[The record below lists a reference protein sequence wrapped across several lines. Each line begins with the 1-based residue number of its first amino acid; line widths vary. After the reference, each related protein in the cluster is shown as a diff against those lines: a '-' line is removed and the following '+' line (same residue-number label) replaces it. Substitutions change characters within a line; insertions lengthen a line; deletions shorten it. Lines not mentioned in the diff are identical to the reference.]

1 MTTRKNTHDH
11 EKKVVYYN
19 MPGDLGYEEKLL
31 EQWGITDLELV
42 QVNGN
47 NLVEDVQEADALTLE
62 FKDVCAKTLKKL
74 PNLKI
79 IALQSIGVNEI
90 DIDAADKEGIYVTN
104 TPAFCAYEV
113 ASHVMALLLNLSR
126 KVHIY
131 NKSVKAGTWD
141 ASIGGDLSSLKGKN
155 CGLIS
160 LGSIPRALIPM
171 LKGFGIHIHV
181 YSSSTST
188 QEAEQLG
195 ISKCDSLND
204 LLNISDIV
212 SLHSPLLPS
221 TRNMINDKAFEQM
234 KEGVVVINTARGE
247 LIDETALIK
256 NLHSKK
262 VSGAGLD
269 VLAGEKNPNQ
279 ELIAMDNVIVTP
291 HIAFLSK
298 ESILESKRISL
309 EQVVTRLSK
318 NQKPDFA
325 VNHTIQQVKH

>member
-1 MTTRKNTHDH
+1 MTTK
-11 EKKVVYYN
+11 KKVVYYN
-19 MPGDLGYEEKLL
+19 MPSDLNYEKQLL

-47 NLVEDVQEADALTLE
+47 NLVDDVQEADSLTLE
-62 FKDVCAKTLKKL
+62 YTEVSADTLKKL

-79 IALQSIGVNEI
+79 IALQSIGTNEI

-131 NKSVKAGTWD
+131 GKSVKEGVWD
-141 ASIGGDLSSLKGKN
+141 ASIGGDLHQLKGKN
-155 CGLIS
+155 CGLVS

-171 LKGFGIHIHV
+171 LKGFGINIYVH
-181 YSSSTST
+181 SSSTSKE
-188 QEAEQLG
+188 EAERLG
-195 ISKCDSLND
+195 ISKCDSLNE

-221 TRNMINDKAFEQM
+221 TKGMINEHAFEQM
-234 KEGVVVINTARGE
+234 KEGVILINTARGE
-247 LIDETALIK
+247 LIDETALIN
-256 NLHSKK
+256 NLKSNK
-262 VSGAGLD
+262 VSAAGLD
-269 VLAGEKNPNQ
+269 VLADEKNPNH

-291 HIAFLSK
+291 HMAFLSK
-298 ESILESKRISL
+298 ESLLESKRISL
-309 EQVVTRLSK
+309 EQAVTRLSK
-318 NQKPDFA
+318 KQKPEFA
-325 VNHTIQQVKH
+325 VNKSIQSIKLSISSNSQ